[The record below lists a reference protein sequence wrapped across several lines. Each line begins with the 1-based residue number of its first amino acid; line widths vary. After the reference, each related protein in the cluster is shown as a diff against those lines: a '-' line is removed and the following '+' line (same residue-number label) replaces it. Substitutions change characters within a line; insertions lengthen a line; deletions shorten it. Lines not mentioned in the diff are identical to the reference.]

1 MATAAAAAATATA
14 TAAPATITIADA
26 TPNPNQNLFN
36 VNFNETHLIQTTV
49 TSDPSVVTTW
59 LSSLSSSTSTT
70 TPLIVGLDIEWR
82 PNFGRAYDNP
92 VATLQL
98 CTTTT
103 TTPYTHTCLI
113 FQLLHCPPPLPQ
125 PLSDFLSNDNT
136 IFVGVGIRS
145 DVEQLLVDYNLNVK
159 NTVDLANLAVEKI
172 SGARK
177 GMGLKELAKVV
188 MEVDVQK
195 PKRVTLSRWDS
206 EWLSFLQIQYACVD
220 AFLSFQIGNKL
231 LALPPLNPV

>member
-1 MATAAAAAATATA
+1 M
-14 TAAPATITIADA
+14 
-26 TPNPNQNLFN
+26 
-36 VNFNETHLIQTTV
+36 
-49 TSDPSVVTTW
+49 
-59 LSSLSSSTSTT
+59 
-70 TPLIVGLDIEWR
+70 
-82 PNFGRAYDNP
+82 
-92 VATLQL
+92 
-98 CTTTT
+98 
-103 TTPYTHTCLI
+103 
-113 FQLLHCPPPLPQ
+113 
-125 PLSDFLSNDNT
+125 
-136 IFVGVGIRS
+136 
-145 DVEQLLVDYNLNVK
+145 EQLLVDYNLNVK